1 MYHEN
6 TKFYYKSTMG
16 RVLGKALEERKA
28 AQIQEQRNRPRVMSG
43 RARGVNEIFLH
54 SEDGENAFS
63 WRLGKAF

>member
-16 RVLGKALEERKA
+16 RVLVKALEERKA
-28 AQIQEQRNRPRVMSG
+28 ARIQEQHKSPRVVSG
-43 RARGVNEIFLH
+43 IARGVSEIFLH

-63 WRLGKAF
+63 WRLGKPF